1 MLAFIVNMVY
11 FSINE
16 EKSEG
21 KKLNS
26 RQQAVALYLTK
37 QVSYQTTK
45 EIAQSFKVSER
56 TLQSDLNT
64 IEEFILIQDFKIAV
78 ERKKGTGIR
87 LKGTNFE
94 KDLLKKQLNQLLH
107 GKTFD
112 DQKSEQLLIFHL
124 LMAKEGQTLEEL
136 AEKLFVSRKEVKRLL
151 VEVAPYFSF
160 HQLNLVSKPRL
171 GTFIEGAERKKRE
184 LLAQNLKAIQKV
196 DPQTVMLKD
205 FFSKKILSS
214 IQSILREELAR
225 EKINYDS
232 ELSSIDIHVYFMLER
247 MWQGEP
253 VILSEEEHKMVG
265 DTLAQKLSSQIL
277 ARLADTYPIVFSTN
291 EIDYLAL
298 RLSTLLAKEDESDSL
313 QKETKNLS
321 NHLIQQVGQMM
332 GTDFSED
339 SILRQNLQA
348 HLSSTYFRVNYGFSI
363 ANPLTKEILGTYTH
377 LFLVIQMALEAFFE
391 QEAFYLPQ
399 EEIAYL
405 TVHFQAAFER
415 KQKREVQQ
423 FTALLVT
430 QYTRSMATFLEARLN
445 REIPELMVVEII
457 QTKAAALVSEPEVD
471 FILSTVPLPEAKQP
485 VIQISPMITEENIG
499 HIKTYMLGHYP
510 KKRKKHFEFPR
521 FTSPFL
527 VYPQL
532 AFSDMYELLAFL
544 SQPLVENAYVA
555 KDFTSSLIERERRS
569 STRVAPLIALPHGNP
584 LLVLASTI
592 SIATLKEPLDWHG
605 EKVQLVLLLAIQKE
619 ELKDPQFK
627 KLFSLIHYLEKS
639 PTVLQTIFKETNP
652 LKLMSILSE
661 YE

>member
-1 MLAFIVNMVY
+1 M
-11 FSINE
+11 
-16 EKSEG
+16 
-21 KKLNS
+21 NS
-26 RQQAVALYLTK
+26 RQQAVALYLVK
-37 QVSYQTTK
+37 QTSYQTTK
-45 EIAQSFKVSER
+45 ELAQQFNVSER

-64 IEEFILIQDFKIAV
+64 IEEFIVTQDFKMRL
-78 ERKKGTGIR
+78 ERKKGTGI
-87 LKGTNFE
+87 LLAGTTFE
-94 KDLLKKQLNQLLH
+94 KDLFKKQLNQLLH

-112 DQKSEQLLIFHL
+112 DQKSEELLIFHL
-124 LMAKEGQTLEEL
+124 LMAKEGQSLEEL
-136 AEKLFVSRKEVKRLL
+136 AEKLFISRKEVKRLL

-160 HQLNLVSKPRL
+160 HQLTLVSKPKI

-214 IQSILREELAR
+214 IQAILREALAK
-225 EKINYDS
+225 EKINYHS

-247 MWQGEP
+247 MWQGET
-253 VILSEEEHKMVG
+253 VILSEEEHQVVA

-277 ARLADTYPIVFSTN
+277 ARLADAYPIVFSTN

-298 RLSTLLAKEDESDSL
+298 RLSTLLAKEKGTNRL
-313 QKETKNLS
+313 KEETQILTE
-321 NHLIQQVGQMM
+321 HLIQQVGQMM
-332 GTDFSED
+332 GSDFSD
-339 SILRQNLQA
+339 DHILRQNLQA

-445 REIPELMVVEII
+445 REIPELIVAEII
-457 QTKAAALVSEPEVD
+457 QTKETFLASEPEVD

-485 VIQISPMITEENIG
+485 VIPISPMITEENIG
-499 HIKTYMLGHYP
+499 QIKTYMLGHQP
-510 KKRKKHFEFPR
+510 IKRKKYFDFPR

-544 SQPLVENAYVA
+544 SHPLVENAYA
-555 KDFTSSLIERERRS
+555 TKDFTRSLIERERRS

-584 LLVLASTI
+584 NLVLASTI
-592 SIATLKEPLDWHG
+592 SIATLKEPIDWHG
-605 EKVQLVLLLAIQKE
+605 EKVQLVLLLAIHKE

-639 PTVLQTIFKETNP
+639 PAVLQTLLEETNP
-652 LKLMSILSE
+652 LRLMSTLSE